1 MVKGVGPSLEKN
13 HFCPKSDVWVHFKAV
28 FDRQKTRRV
37 TLSLGTRMLRF
48 SRETKLAK
56 TVHKL
61 SKNSRPDHR
70 GAVAPSALN
79 TPLNDSGI
87 MSLNLQGVV
96 GHEARF
102 AVPGVTC
109 LC

>member
-1 MVKGVGPSLEKN
+1 
-13 HFCPKSDVWVHFKAV
+13 
-28 FDRQKTRRV
+28 
-37 TLSLGTRMLRF
+37 MLRF

-102 AVPGVTC
+102 AVPGVVVCVNTFY
-109 LC
+109 LQAIKVRY